1 MHTYVALLR
10 GSNVGGKNV
19 LPMKDL
25 ARLFAQAG
33 CAQVRTYI
41 QSGNVLFQ
49 ASPAKVEKL
58 PSLIAKGIADGFGH
72 RTPVLLRSAEELG
85 ETLRNN
91 PFLNAGAPETWLHV
105 LFLASLPDAVR
116 VAALDP
122 DRSPTDAYV
131 VRGREIYLQCPN
143 GVGNSKLTNAWF
155 DSQLATIVTGR
166 NWRTVTS
173 LFELAR
179 AATIVP

>member
-1 MHTYVALLR
+1 LHSYVALLR
-10 GSNVGGKNV
+10 GINVGGKNL

-25 ARLFAQAG
+25 TGLFAEAG
-33 CAQVRTYI
+33 CAGVRTYI

-49 ASPAKVEKL
+49 ASPARAERL
-58 PSLIAKGIADGFGH
+58 PSLIAQGIADRFGY
-72 RTPVLLRSAEELG
+72 RTAVLLRSVEELG
-85 ETLRNN
+85 ETIRNN
-91 PFLNAGAPETWLHV
+91 PFPAAGAAESWLHV
-105 LFLASLPDAVR
+105 MFLASRPDALR

-122 DRSPTDAYV
+122 DRSPPDTFV

-155 DSQLATIVTGR
+155 DAQLATTGTGR
-166 NWRTVTS
+166 NWRTVRK
-173 LFELAR
+173 LFDLAG